1 MLSAVS
7 PFPSLSMAQNAAL
20 RGMQRAEAQAADAA
34 FAIVRAGTATPLQ
47 LGRAEVRALEAG
59 PDALQGLAQ
68 MHQARLAYQANAQVL
83 RGADAA
89 SAALLRW
96 SV

>member
-1 MLSAVS
+1 MVSAVS

-20 RGMQRAEAQAADAA
+20 RGMQRAETQAADAA
-34 FAIVRAGTATPLQ
+34 FAITRAGTAQPLQ
-47 LGRAEVRALEAG
+47 LGRAELQALEAG
-59 PDALQGLAQ
+59 PDAIQGLAQ

>member
-1 MLSAVS
+1 MVSAVS

-20 RGMQRAEAQAADAA
+20 RGMRRAEAEAADAA
-34 FAIVRAGTATPLQ
+34 FAIVRSGTAQPLQ
-47 LGRAEVRALEAG
+47 HGRAEVRALEAG
-59 PDALQGLAQ
+59 PDAVQGLAQ
-68 MHQARLAYQANAQVL
+68 LHQARLAYQANAQVL

-96 SV
+96 SA